1 MQDALAISTEVE
13 ALEAAPEKVTNT
25 KTLTTEITT
34 DDPAGRMK

>member
-13 ALEAAPEKVTNT
+13 ALEAAPESDEHS